1 MSSTTKN
8 VQDYTKEELVN
19 VLYTYIQKAH
29 SECRN
34 KENPK
39 SYFTMKD
46 FVLIYNAY
54 KYFKNPEDATLLPE
68 FKDDTKN
75 YNVLEQAL
83 NLCQMKAA
91 FSIEDA
97 VVVNTLLNLLSSKC
111 QETTQAAPAQP
122 TKLQTIVEESESS
135 EEEDFTINC

>member
-1 MSSTTKN
+1 MNTVNKK
-8 VQDYTKEELVN
+8 VQDYTKEELVE
-19 VLYTYIQKAH
+19 VLYNYIQKAH
-29 SECRN
+29 LDCRS

-54 KYFKNPEDATLLPE
+54 KYFKNPSDSTLLLE
-68 FKDDTKN
+68 FKNDKKN
-75 YNVLEQAL
+75 YDVLEQAL

-91 FSIEDA
+91 FSIEDG

-111 QETTQAAPAQP
+111 DKEHTNLPTIQEEP
-122 TKLQTIVEESESS
+122 
-135 EEEDFTINC
+135 ED

>member
-1 MSSTTKN
+1 MDSKQLEN
-8 VQDYTKEELVN
+8 KPVQEYTKAELVQ
-19 VLYTYIQKAH
+19 VLYNYIQKVH
-29 SECRN
+29 SECKT

-54 KYFKNPEDATLLPE
+54 KYFKNPEDSTLLVE
-68 FKDDTKN
+68 FKTDKKN
-75 YNVLEQAL
+75 YDVLEQAL

-91 FSIEDA
+91 FTIEDG

-111 QETTQAAPAQP
+111 DKETIQQLPTIQEEP
-122 TKLQTIVEESESS
+122 
-135 EEEDFTINC
+135 EDEDYTVNC